1 MPAKRAKVTPRRRQ
15 GTIDPVFLRR
25 VITRLRVHSL
35 AVLAPVSRINPRP
48 VVVPRWQRRVFAHGR
63 RRLLSSRG
71 LVLIESVSLKPSSKG
86 GDADRVTCGSGT
98 VPVSGDD
105 SYQTAS
111 SNN

>member
-1 MPAKRAKVTPRRRQ
+1 MLCVITCACGAKVRSS
-15 GTIDPVFLRR
+15 GSKI
-25 VITRLRVHSL
+25 
-35 AVLAPVSRINPRP
+35 VL
-48 VVVPRWQRRVFAHGR
+48 AHGR
-63 RRLLSSRG
+63 RRLLSSRD

-86 GDADRVTCGSGT
+86 GDADRVTCGSDT